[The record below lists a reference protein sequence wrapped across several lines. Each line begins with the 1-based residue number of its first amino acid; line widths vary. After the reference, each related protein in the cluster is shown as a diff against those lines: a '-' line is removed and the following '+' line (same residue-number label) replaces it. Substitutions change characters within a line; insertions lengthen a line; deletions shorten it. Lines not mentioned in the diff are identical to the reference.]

1 VSKRRRGRGRR
12 KLRILVL
19 MHEDLV
25 PPDSID
31 GLTEK
36 EIAPWKTEYDVSV
49 TLNGDLGHEVVPL
62 GLRDDLSVLRRAIE
76 QFNPHIAFNLLEEF
90 HGVSVY
96 DHHVVSYLELMKRRY
111 TGCNPRGLLLAHDK
125 ALAKQILTY
134 HRAPVP
140 EFAVFPLGCARIR
153 KPRRLDF
160 PLLVKS
166 LTEEGSVG
174 IAQAS
179 IVHDDEQLR
188 ERVRFL
194 HESLGTD
201 VIVERFIDGR
211 ELYVGVIGNNRL
223 QTFPIW
229 ELLFTKLAE
238 DKPRIATSKVKWDV
252 DYQKK
257 IGLKYGVAKN
267 LPDGMEEKIRR
278 LCKRAYRTLNLT
290 GYARM
295 DLRLTDDGRIY
306 LLEANPNPQLSYGDE
321 FAESAEKIGISY
333 PELIQ
338 RIVNLGM
345 AYRALW
351 QVAEG

>member
-1 VSKRRRGRGRR
+1 MSKAKKKQR
-12 KLRILVL
+12 KLRVLVL
-19 MHEDLV
+19 MHEDLI
-25 PPDSID
+25 PPASIE
-31 GLTEK
+31 GYSEK
-36 EIAPWKTEYDVSV
+36 EFTPWKTEYDVMV
-49 TLNGDLGHEVVPL
+49 TLRDDLEHDVQAL
-62 GLRDDLSVLRRAIE
+62 GLASDLSVLRKAIE
-76 QFNPHIAFNLLEEF
+76 EFNPHIAFNLMEEF

-125 ALAKQILTY
+125 ALSKQILAY
-134 HRAPVP
+134 HRVPVP
-140 EFAVFPLGCARIR
+140 EFAVFPPGKRPIHI
-153 KPRRLDF
+153 PRRMSF

-188 ERVRFL
+188 ERVEFV
-194 HESLGTD
+194 HQSLGTD
-201 VIVERFIDGR
+201 AIAERFIEGR

-223 QTFPIW
+223 QTLPVW
-229 ELLFTKLAE
+229 ELLFTKLPE
-238 DKPRIATSKVKWDV
+238 DKPRIATAKVKWDV

-257 IGLKYGVAKN
+257 IGIKYQQAQN
-267 LPDGMEEKIRR
+267 LPDGIEQKLQR
-278 LCKRAYRTLNLT
+278 LCKRAYRNLNLT

-295 DLRLTDDGRIY
+295 DLRLTDDGKIY

-333 PELIQ
+333 DELMQ
-338 RIVNLGM
+338 RIVGLGM
-345 AYRALW
+345 SYRALW
-351 QVAEG
+351 QVA